1 MNMNYATILR
11 QRLSSSPGVG
21 ERSTVM
27 SQFVCF
33 IIGAVVGGIA
43 AVIVIYDVEI
53 VRNIRIFRQ

>member
-1 MNMNYATILR
+1 
-11 QRLSSSPGVG
+11 
-21 ERSTVM
+21 M